1 MKISFNFIKDCNVH
15 YLRLA
20 RCPST
25 VKANMQSQFLFIPI
39 YACKISIISIVFISY
54 QLTLLNF
61 NWTNRTA
68 KNRLN
73 NRVTKLWLSADYDKN
88 RIFQIWKIG
97 SYICWRQVN
106 VGDFMLM
113 TIFERL

>member
-1 MKISFNFIKDCNVH
+1 MKISFNFIRNCNVH
-15 YLRLA
+15 FMRIA
-20 RCPST
+20 QSPST
-25 VKANMQSQFLFIPI
+25 VKINMQSQFLFIPI

-61 NWTNRTA
+61 TWTNRTA

-73 NRVTKLWLSADYDKN
+73 NWVTKLWLSADYDKY

-97 SYICWRQVN
+97 SYKDAGRH
-106 VGDFMLM
+106 VGDFM
-113 TIFERL
+113 